1 MSNSNDPFVS
11 ITGEDLDKV
20 SGGAARVAS
29 SGGSSDTN
37 DQLMTMLTQIG
48 ESIKDLAK
56 NNNSGGTDM
65 TTMMMMMMMMGG
77 MGGGGGGAVAAPPPQ
92 QPTYVEVSAKGG
104 CGKKGW

>member
-1 MSNSNDPFVS
+1 MSNSNDPFVT
-11 ITGEDLDKV
+11 ITGEDLGKG

-29 SGGSSDTN
+29 SGGGSDTN

-65 TTMMMMMMMMGG
+65 TTTMMMMMMMGG
-77 MGGGGGGAVAAPPPQ
+77 MGGGGGGAGAATPPQ